1 MAGVFDETGII
12 CCELKL
18 AVTTLL
24 TNEFA
29 EVVMDDAYGKPLI
42 VKFGKGLT
50 FVNSTEVGV
59 DEVCRTRFDTFEIS
73 KGVRLKRN

>member
-1 MAGVFDETGII
+1 MTGVFDETGII

-50 FVNSTEVGV
+50 FVNSTDV
-59 DEVCRTRFDTFEIS
+59 
-73 KGVRLKRN
+73 